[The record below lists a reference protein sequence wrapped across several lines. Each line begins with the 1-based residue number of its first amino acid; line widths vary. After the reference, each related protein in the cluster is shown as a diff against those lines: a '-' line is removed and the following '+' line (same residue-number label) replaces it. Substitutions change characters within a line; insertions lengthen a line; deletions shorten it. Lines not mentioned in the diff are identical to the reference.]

1 PGGYGKPPLDESGR
15 PLWGGDVFGLGE
27 VEKEGEVGESVDK
40 SLWGELQVFEEEE
53 EEEEDE
59 DEEDDEDGDG
69 DEEDGGKGTETP
81 FGTGLETPGGITST
95 VPTDF
100 GGIHSMGG
108 EEFNLRKQRRGTE
121 TEDSVHP
128 RSAGQVLQERAIRAE
143 GFFGGEKAYNLNQ
156 QGMSGPGAH
165 PPPPPNVP
173 VLGADGGS
181 GRKRKAGD
189 LDVSVDPEALERED
203 RLSKDEVR
211 RQYEAQQRSA
221 AAGSGWVG
229 GGGGTV
235 DQEDLSQM
243 IAEESAKRRRR
254 DEGRTEGGG
263 RGDRGGRGR
272 GRGR

>member
-1 PGGYGKPPLDESGR
+1 
-15 PLWGGDVFGLGE
+15 
-27 VEKEGEVGESVDK
+27 
-40 SLWGELQVFEEEE
+40 
-53 EEEEDE
+53 
-59 DEEDDEDGDG
+59 
-69 DEEDGGKGTETP
+69 
-81 FGTGLETPGGITST
+81 
-95 VPTDF
+95 
-100 GGIHSMGG
+100 MGG

-128 RSAGQVLQERAIRAE
+128 RSAGQVLQERSIRAE
-143 GFFGGEKAYNLNQ
+143 GFFGGT
-156 QGMSGPGAH
+156 SGSGAH
-165 PPPPPNVP
+165 PPPPNVP

-181 GRKRKAGD
+181 GRKRKVGD
-189 LDVSVDPEALERED
+189 MDVSVDPEALERED

-263 RGDRGGRGR
+263 RGGGGGGRGR